1 MTHEQA
7 SRIRSFVVMDGSTP
21 PRFWVVPDGDSAIG
35 RSVTCDLVI
44 ADADVSRLHAVVH
57 STLDGVWLEDADS
70 ANGTAVNGVHIVAPR
85 RLSPDDSIRIG
96 TTTILATT
104 GDTTASPPQAPGDAN
119 GEARKPWY
127 ARGKS
132 LIIGAGAIAGSITAV
147 IVLWTTLVPRDVED
161 FGEISIEDLGDT
173 RLSEFS
179 TDRLGSTV
187 ELSPGPT
194 AFGDQPMFVLAVAT
208 SAPADQTGPF
218 DTSELAP
225 QPEPTDLR
233 SSPTPQ
239 PTLVRTPG
247 PGVVPTLPP
256 EDDSPDVDE
265 DSTDVPARESVPSIP
280 PDDALLRDEDRNVT
294 REPVP
299 VVTAEPGEVPTEPA
313 TTEETTFL
321 EAMSWVEPVST
332 TEGSDFMGSTLAVGV
347 AVEGLADE
355 DLIITWYLAGEGVP
369 DVWREEK
376 LAYTLHATTDRDRG
390 SVTIW
395 VPDLISPAPYQ
406 ANVRLAHG
414 DGTTIDERSLVFPAE
429 G

>member
-1 MTHEQA
+1 M
-7 SRIRSFVVMDGSTP
+7 VLDGSTP
-21 PRFWVVPDGDSAIG
+21 PRFWIVPDGDSAIG
-35 RSVTCDLVI
+35 RSATCDLVI

-57 STLDGVWLEDADS
+57 NTLDGVWLEDADS
-70 ANGTAVNGVHIVAPR
+70 ANGTAVNGAHIVAPR
-85 RLSPDDSIRIG
+85 RLSPDDSIRVG
-96 TTTILATT
+96 TTTILASTR
-104 GDTTASPPQAPGDAN
+104 GAEASRQVSPGDAN
-119 GEARKPWY
+119 GGTGKPWY
-127 ARGKS
+127 VRGKS

-147 IVLWTTLVPRDVED
+147 IVLGTTLMPPDVED

-194 AFGDQPMFVLAVAT
+194 AFGDQPMFALAAAT
-208 SAPADQTGPF
+208 SAPADHSGPT

-225 QPEPTDLR
+225 EPEPTDLR

-256 EDDSPDVDE
+256 EDNTSSDDDE
-265 DSTDVPARESVPSIP
+265 DSTDVPAPESVPSIP
-280 PDDALLRDEDRNVT
+280 PDDTLLRDEDKNVT

-299 VVTAEPGEVPTEPA
+299 IVTAEPGEVPTQPA

-332 TEGSDFMGSTLAVGV
+332 TEGSDFMGSTLAVGI

-355 DLIITWYLAGEGVP
+355 DLIITWYLAGESVP
-369 DVWREEK
+369 EVWREEK